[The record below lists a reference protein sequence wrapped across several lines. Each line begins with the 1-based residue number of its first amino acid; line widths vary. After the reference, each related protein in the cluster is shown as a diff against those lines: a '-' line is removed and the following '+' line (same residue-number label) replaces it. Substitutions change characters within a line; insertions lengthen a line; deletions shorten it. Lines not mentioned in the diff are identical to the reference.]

1 MLLHGASHRQSDSAR
16 EYPFSMSP
24 VGSSRWIQ
32 QGAFVDFFEN
42 DFLPSCRGLEISL
55 VHNPFCIF
63 NTLGSGFFDMAQP
76 LQGAMW
82 KQLLQRTTRDN
93 LTLQGRIREMLVSAI
108 LDGQLKPDTALTS
121 SRELAAELGVGRI
134 TVVLAYQQLVEEG
147 YLVSRERKGHFV
159 CSALLGERFADRA
172 NPVNAQPVSSIGWS
186 QRLQQHPSAQRSIVK
201 PANWQ
206 KSPYPFLYG
215 QFDESLFPTA
225 AWRECCLKALSV
237 LDIRDWAP
245 DQINR
250 DDESL
255 VEQICTRVLPRRG
268 VWATTDQLMI
278 TVGAQHALYMVADLL
293 MREGT
298 RVGIEDPCYPDARN
312 IFSSRTSQV
321 VPLPVDD
328 HGLLLD
334 SRLRDLDYLY
344 TTPSHQCPTGVTMPL
359 HRREELLRLADAADL
374 VIIEDD
380 FESEN
385 NFAGSP
391 IPALKSLDRSD
402 RVIYIGSLSKTMAPG
417 LRIGYIVAAPALIQE
432 LRALRRLMIRHPSSF
447 VQRSL
452 SLFIS
457 LGYND
462 AHLKRLAEAQ
472 KERGALMLES
482 LARHVPECQVTPLS
496 GGGSCWVQ
504 LPDNILAT
512 ELAERAAER
521 GVLIEPGDVFF
532 QSERPAGNF
541 VRLGFQ
547 SIHAR
552 VIDKG
557 IATMA
562 QVMAEMQ
569 KRRPPILIG

>member
-1 MLLHGASHRQSDSAR
+1 
-16 EYPFSMSP
+16 
-24 VGSSRWIQ
+24 
-32 QGAFVDFFEN
+32 
-42 DFLPSCRGLEISL
+42 
-55 VHNPFCIF
+55 
-63 NTLGSGFFDMAQP
+63 MAQP

-82 KQLLQRTTRDN
+82 KQLLQRSARGN
-93 LTLQGRIREMLVSAI
+93 LTLQGQIREMLVCAI
-108 LDGQLKPDTALTS
+108 LDGQLKPDAAVPS
-121 SRELAAELGVGRI
+121 SRELATELGVGRI
-134 TVVLAYQQLVEEG
+134 TVVLAYQQLADEG

-159 CSALLGERFADRA
+159 SPALLGERMQSR
-172 NPVNAQPVSSIGWS
+172 NPIGTVHHEPSICWS
-186 QRLQQHPSAQRSIVK
+186 NRLYQHPSEQRSIVK

-245 DQINR
+245 DQITR

-268 VWATTDQLMI
+268 VWATPDQLII

-293 MREGT
+293 MRERT

-312 IFSSRTSQV
+312 IFVSRTANIV
-321 VPLPVDD
+321 TLPVDD
-328 HGLLLD
+328 HGLVVD
-334 SRLRDLDYLY
+334 DRLREVDYLY

-359 HRREELLRLADAADL
+359 HRREQLLDLADAADL

-385 NFAGSP
+385 NFSGNP
-391 IPALKSLDRSD
+391 IPALKSLDRNE
-402 RVIYIGSLSKTMAPG
+402 RVIYIGSLSKSMAPG
-417 LRIGYIVAAPALIQE
+417 LRIGYIVAAPELIAE

-447 VQRSL
+447 IQRSL

-462 AHLKRLAEAQ
+462 AHLKRLAQAQ
-472 KERGALMLES
+472 KERGALVLDA
-482 LARHVPECQVTPLS
+482 LARHAPQCAVTPLG

-504 LPDNILAT
+504 LPDNVPAA
-512 ELAERAAER
+512 ELAVRAAER

-532 QSERPAGNF
+532 QAEQPAGHF
-541 VRLGFQ
+541 IRLGFQ
-547 SIHAR
+547 SINAR
-552 VIDKG
+552 VIDQG
-557 IATMA
+557 IATLA
-562 QVMAEMQ
+562 GVIADMQ
-569 KRRPPILIG
+569 KRSPSKPIS

>member
-1 MLLHGASHRQSDSAR
+1 
-16 EYPFSMSP
+16 
-24 VGSSRWIQ
+24 
-32 QGAFVDFFEN
+32 
-42 DFLPSCRGLEISL
+42 
-55 VHNPFCIF
+55 
-63 NTLGSGFFDMAQP
+63 MAQP

-82 KQLLQRTTRDN
+82 KQLLKSSARES

-108 LDGQLKPDTALTS
+108 LDGQLKPDAPVPS
-121 SRELAAELGVGRI
+121 SRELATGLGVGRI
-134 TVVLAYQQLVEEG
+134 TVVLAYQQLVDEG

-159 CSALLGERFADRA
+159 SAAMLGQRLQERTASNSLPR
-172 NPVNAQPVSSIGWS
+172 NASIGWA
-186 QRLQQHPSAQRSIVK
+186 QRLYQHPSTQRSIVK
-201 PANWQ
+201 PSNWQ
-206 KSPYPFLYG
+206 KSRYPFLYG

-245 DQINR
+245 DQITR

-268 VWATTDQLMI
+268 VWATADQLII

-293 MREGT
+293 MREPT

-312 IFSSRTSQV
+312 IFVSRTPHV
-321 VPLPVDD
+321 MPLPVDD
-328 HGLLLD
+328 SGLMVD
-334 SRLRDLDYLY
+334 DRLRELDYLY

-359 HRREELLRLADAADL
+359 HRRDELLRLADAANL

-385 NFAGSP
+385 NFSGNP
-391 IPALKSLDRSD
+391 IPALKSLDRNE
-402 RVIYIGSLSKTMAPG
+402 RVIYIGSLSKSMAPG
-417 LRIGYIVAAPALIQE
+417 LRIGYIVAAPELLAE

-447 VQRSL
+447 IQRSL

-462 AHLKRLAEAQ
+462 AHLKRLAQAQ
-472 KERGALMLES
+472 KERGAIVLDA
-482 LARHVPECQVTPLS
+482 LARHAPQCTVTPLG

-504 LPDNILAT
+504 LPDDVPAA
-512 ELAERAAER
+512 ELAERAAAR

-532 QSERPAGNF
+532 QAEPAVGHF
-541 VRLGFQ
+541 IRLGFQ
-547 SIHAR
+547 SINAH
-552 VIDKG
+552 VIDEG
-557 IATMA
+557 IATLA
-562 QVMAEMQ
+562 GVMADMQ
-569 KRRPPILIG
+569 KRCPPRQFD